1 MCSFNLLL
9 KLPISSL
16 ARRVFLSTVLTDPYF
31 FSNHVPGL
39 SQWNDCSVTRSA
51 WPASPP
57 TRVTRLGGFT
67 ETEAAKLGA
76 DGEEKAGLNCGWD
89 LGGAEKQPA
98 VEVSGSCWGGELLV
112 KVRTNP
118 SSLKES

>member
-1 MCSFNLLL
+1 MSERCTL
-9 KLPISSL
+9 
-16 ARRVFLSTVLTDPYF
+16 
-31 FSNHVPGL
+31 
-39 SQWNDCSVTRSA
+39 SA

-76 DGEEKAGLNCGWD
+76 DGEEKAGLNCGWH